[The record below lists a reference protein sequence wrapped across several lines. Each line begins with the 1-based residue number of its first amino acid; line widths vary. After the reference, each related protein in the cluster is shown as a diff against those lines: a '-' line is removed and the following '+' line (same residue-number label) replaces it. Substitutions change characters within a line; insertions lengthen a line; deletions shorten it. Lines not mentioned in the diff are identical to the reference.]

1 MSEEKKKNC
10 EVFFNPPAKILVVD
24 DSQLNR
30 SFVVNSFQLPNY
42 AIISAVDAQ
51 DGISKA
57 KSFLPE
63 LILLD
68 VMMPV
73 MNGHEACAK
82 LKGNKDTADIPVI
95 LLTAVADRVTTSTY
109 THRDMLESEAEDYM
123 PKPVEP
129 KELLELIK
137 NWLNK

>member
-1 MSEEKKKNC
+1 MAEKKKILLIDDDPDFVQAVQVIDESGGY
-10 EVFFNPPAKILVVD
+10 EVRVAYDGKEGLE
-24 DSQLNR
+24 
-30 SFVVNSFQLPNY
+30 
-42 AIISAVDAQ
+42 AVAEDRP
-51 DGISKA
+51 D
-57 KSFLPE
+57 
-63 LILLD
+63 LIVLD

-82 LKGNKDTADIPVI
+82 LKSNDDTKEIPII

-109 THRDMLESEAEDYM
+109 THRDMLESEADDYM

-137 NWLNK
+137 NW

>member
-1 MSEEKKKNC
+1 MADKKL
-10 EVFFNPPAKILVVD
+10 ILLVD
-24 DSQLNR
+24 DDPD
-30 SFVVNSFQLPNY
+30 FVE
-42 AIISAVDAQ
+42 AVRVIVENGGYEVEVAY
-51 DGISKA
+51 DGQEGLEAVAERK
-57 KSFLPE
+57 PD
-63 LILLD
+63 LIVLD

-82 LKGNKDTADIPVI
+82 LKGSDDTKEIPVI

-129 KELLELIK
+129 NELLERIES
-137 NWLNK
+137 WLS

>member
-1 MSEEKKKNC
+1 MSDKKKILLVDDDPDFVEAVKVIVENGGYDVTVAYDGQEGLEAVAEEK
-10 EVFFNPPAKILVVD
+10 PD
-24 DSQLNR
+24 
-30 SFVVNSFQLPNY
+30 
-42 AIISAVDAQ
+42 
-51 DGISKA
+51 
-57 KSFLPE
+57 
-63 LILLD
+63 LIVLD

-82 LKGNKDTADIPVI
+82 LKKDKATAEIPII

-129 KELLELIK
+129 KELLERIK

>member
-1 MSEEKKKNC
+1 MTDKKQ
-10 EVFFNPPAKILVVD
+10 ILLVD
-24 DSQLNR
+24 DDPD
-30 SFVVNSFQLPNY
+30 FVE
-42 AIISAVDAQ
+42 AVRVIVENGGYDVRVAY
-51 DGISKA
+51 DGQEGLEAVAEQK
-57 KSFLPE
+57 PD
-63 LILLD
+63 LIVLD

-82 LKGNKDTADIPVI
+82 LKGDPVTKEIPII

-129 KELLELIK
+129 QELLERIK
-137 NWLNK
+137 SWLS

>member
-1 MSEEKKKNC
+1 MTDKKK
-10 EVFFNPPAKILVVD
+10 ILLVD
-24 DSQLNR
+24 DDPD
-30 SFVVNSFQLPNY
+30 FVE
-42 AIISAVDAQ
+42 AVKVIVESGGYDVQVAY
-51 DGISKA
+51 DGKEGLEAVGQA
-57 KSFLPE
+57 KPD
-63 LILLD
+63 LIVLD

-82 LKGNKDTADIPVI
+82 LKQDDATKEIPII

-129 KELLELIK
+129 TELLELIK
-137 NWLNK
+137 SWLK

>member
-1 MSEEKKKNC
+1 MAEKKKILLVDDDPDFV
-10 EVFFNPPAKILVVD
+10 EAVKVIVESGGYDVRIAYDGEEGLEAVAEEKPDLVV
-24 DSQLNR
+24 
-30 SFVVNSFQLPNY
+30 
-42 AIISAVDAQ
+42 
-51 DGISKA
+51 
-57 KSFLPE
+57 
-63 LILLD
+63 LD

-82 LKGNKDTADIPVI
+82 LKSDDATREIPVI

-129 KELLELIK
+129 RELLERIK
-137 NWLNK
+137 SWLK

>member
-1 MSEEKKKNC
+1 MADKKL
-10 EVFFNPPAKILVVD
+10 ILLVD
-24 DSQLNR
+24 DDPD
-30 SFVVNSFQLPNY
+30 FVE
-42 AIISAVDAQ
+42 AVRVIVENGGYEVEVAY
-51 DGISKA
+51 DGQEGLEAVAERK
-57 KSFLPE
+57 PD
-63 LILLD
+63 LIVLD

-82 LKGNKDTADIPVI
+82 LKGNQETAEIPII

-129 KELLELIK
+129 AELLDRIK
-137 NWLNK
+137 SWVN

>member
-1 MSEEKKKNC
+1 MTEKKKILLIDDDPDFV
-10 EVFFNPPAKILVVD
+10 EAVRVIIASGGYDVKVAYDGAEGLEAVAKEKPD
-24 DSQLNR
+24 
-30 SFVVNSFQLPNY
+30 
-42 AIISAVDAQ
+42 
-51 DGISKA
+51 
-57 KSFLPE
+57 
-63 LILLD
+63 LIVLD

-82 LKGNKDTADIPVI
+82 LKADPETAKIPII

-129 KELLELIK
+129 AELLNLVQQ
-137 NWLNK
+137 WLK

>member
-1 MSEEKKKNC
+1 MADTK
-10 EVFFNPPAKILVVD
+10 
-24 DSQLNR
+24 
-30 SFVVNSFQLPNY
+30 
-42 AIISAVDAQ
+42 
-51 DGISKA
+51 
-57 KSFLPE
+57 
-63 LILLD
+63 LILLVADAPDFVEAVRVIVANGGYEVAVAYDGQEGLEAVGERKPDLIVLD

-82 LKGNKDTADIPVI
+82 LKGDEATASIPII

-129 KELLELIK
+129 NELLERIK
-137 NWLNK
+137 SWVS

>member
-1 MSEEKKKNC
+1 MTEKKK
-10 EVFFNPPAKILVVD
+10 VLLVD
-24 DSQLNR
+24 DDPD
-30 SFVVNSFQLPNY
+30 FVEAVKVIVQSGGYDVRVACDGQEGLDAVAAERPD
-42 AIISAVDAQ
+42 II
-51 DGISKA
+51 I
-57 KSFLPE
+57 
-63 LILLD
+63 LD

-73 MNGHEACAK
+73 MDGHKACAA
-82 LKGNKDTADIPVI
+82 LKGNKETADIPII

-137 NWLNK
+137 SWLK